1 MQDVLPHVPF
11 VSCPQKH
18 LLKGYEV
25 CHCVHTAH
33 VHKRAH
39 IYIPHR
45 LFVSKSIVLPP
56 PSCVPGGSELGGDDM
71 CSVCIDHVS

>member
-18 LLKGYEV
+18 LLKGDEV
-25 CHCVHTAH
+25 CVTVCILHMYISM
-33 VHKRAH
+33 H
-39 IYIPHR
+39 ILYIPRR

-56 PSCVPGGSELGGDDM
+56 L
-71 CSVCIDHVS
+71 HVSLGVQS